1 MDSKTNYR
9 LRVAE
14 LRDMLKNVQEELRL
28 FNELVKGAPESQF
41 LGRLK
46 IKTVFGCIEAYI
58 SLLKAGAL
66 LHSKDPEKDFTREEH
81 LALQGLKDSKGKCGT
96 FKRGRFKDQFE
107 GWFDIRSSWKH

>member
-41 LGRLK
+41 LGRL
-46 IKTVFGCIEAYI
+46 
-58 SLLKAGAL
+58 
-66 LHSKDPEKDFTREEH
+66 
-81 LALQGLKDSKGKCGT
+81 
-96 FKRGRFKDQFE
+96 
-107 GWFDIRSSWKH
+107 